1 MVWKI
6 LFVIYALVMLGL
18 GFAGLGL
25 ENTARVSA
33 SEALVNTCVEIV
45 LVFAMIYTFAL
56 GWKKR
61 LIPENIN
68 RLLFYF
74 SLLSFAAVGVLLY
87 IHVYTPMYAD
97 MLLSAMKSGM
107 VPRNWDFQML
117 LAMTRIEV
125 LIFVLLALFLIYV
138 PFYLGYYHY
147 SKTMNLLPAAKH
159 SGRKCFAVYAIAS
172 YMFIYL
178 AMFFGFAGNMVNFN
192 IFDCFSTLASLY
204 IALGLYGYAFNREIL
219 NQTFWRV
226 TLPICVVIELLPAS
240 FFSADFKSAVGMSI
254 TESSPLY
261 LISSFIMT
269 AVAIFMLYRYAGT
282 DVVFK
287 QHEETI

>member
-6 LFVIYALVMLGL
+6 LFVIYALIMLGL
-18 GFAGLGL
+18 GFAGLGI
-25 ENTARVSA
+25 ENTVRVSP
-33 SEALVNTCVEIV
+33 SEAIVNTCVEIV

-61 LIPENIN
+61 LIPENVHKW
-68 RLLFYF
+68 LFYF
-74 SLLSFAAVGVLLY
+74 SVISFAAVGILLY
-87 IHVYTPMYAD
+87 INVYTPMYAD
-97 MLLSAMKSGM
+97 MILSAMKNGM

-125 LIFVLLALFLIYV
+125 LIFVLLALFIIYV

-147 SKTMNLLPAAKH
+147 SKTMNLLSSAKY

-178 AMFFGFAGNMVNFN
+178 AMFFGVAGNIMNFN
-192 IFDCFSTLASLY
+192 IFDCFSTLSSLY

-219 NQTFWRV
+219 NQNFWRI
-226 TLPICVVIELLPAS
+226 TLPVCVVIELLPAS

-254 TESSPLY
+254 TETSPIY
-261 LISSFIMT
+261 MISSFIMT
-269 AVAIFMLYRYAGT
+269 AVAIFMLYLYTCT
-282 DVVFK
+282 DAVFK
-287 QHEETI
+287 HEKTT

>member
-6 LFVIYALVMLGL
+6 LFVIYAFIMLFL
-18 GFAGLGL
+18 AFAGLGV
-25 ENTARVSA
+25 ENTLRVTT
-33 SEALVNTCVEIV
+33 SEAIVNTCIEVV

-61 LIPENIN
+61 LISENIHKW
-68 RLLFYF
+68 LFYF
-74 SLLSFAAVGVLLY
+74 SIASLVAVGILLY

-97 MLLSAMKSGM
+97 MILSAMKNGM

-125 LIFVLLALFLIYV
+125 LIFVLLALFIIYV

-147 SKTMNLLPAAKH
+147 SKTMNLLRSAKH

-172 YMFIYL
+172 YVFIYL
-178 AMFFGFAGNMVNFN
+178 AMFFGVAGNIMNFN
-192 IFDCFSTLASLY
+192 IFDCMATLSSLY

-219 NQTFWRV
+219 NQTFWRI
-226 TLPICVVIELLPAS
+226 TLPICIIIELFPAS
-240 FFSADFKSAVGMSI
+240 FFSADFKAAVGMSL
-254 TESSPLY
+254 TQTSPIYML
-261 LISSFIMT
+261 SSFLMT
-269 AVAIFMLYRYAGT
+269 AVAIFMLYRYTCT

-287 QHEETI
+287 QEKSI